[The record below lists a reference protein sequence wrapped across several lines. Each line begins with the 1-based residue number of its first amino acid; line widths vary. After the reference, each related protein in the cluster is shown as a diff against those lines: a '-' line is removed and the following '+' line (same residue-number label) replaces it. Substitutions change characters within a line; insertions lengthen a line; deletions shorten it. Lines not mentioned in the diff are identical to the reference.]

1 MDIYA
6 QHIKQVLKLISDASD
21 LAREYYHKNQYNVF
35 IKPDRSEV
43 TDADHEISNLIT
55 QGLAKITPSIPVIS
69 EEMDESAGIKIA
81 TSSKKFWLIDPIDG
95 TKCFIEKSGR
105 FTVNIALIDSGTP
118 VLGFISEPILGEIY
132 YTDENNRAICSSK
145 GVKKYISCKDSED
158 SGLDVA
164 ISIRNKDGIRNI
176 APIDL
181 KIDNIFYVSSSYK
194 FCMVADGRV
203 DLYPQFGKTC
213 TWDIAAG
220 EALVNASGGIVTSM
234 YGKKMQYVRDVFDNP
249 PFFAMNNRAR
259 MLIDSFDY
267 TGIME

>member
-1 MDIYA
+1 MNIYA
-6 QHIKQVLKLISDASD
+6 QHIEQVVKLISDASD
-21 LAREYYHKNQYNVF
+21 LAYEYYDKNQYSIF

-69 EEMDESAGIKIA
+69 EEMDESIGIKIA
-81 TSSKKFWLIDPIDG
+81 TSSKTFWLIDPIDG

-105 FTVNIALIDSGTP
+105 FTVNIALIDFGAP
-118 VLGFISEPILGEIY
+118 VLGFIAEPVLKEIY
-132 YTDENNRAICSSK
+132 YTDSNGNAVCICD
-145 GVKKYISCKDSED
+145 GTRRNISCRSSGDN
-158 SGLDVA
+158 GLDIA
-164 ISIRNKDGIRNI
+164 ISIRNKEGIEHIKSYSFAINNV
-176 APIDL
+176 L
-181 KIDNIFYVSSSYK
+181 HVSSSYK
-194 FCMVADGRV
+194 FCMVADGKV

-220 EALVNASGGIVTSM
+220 EALVNAAGGVVKSM
-234 YGKKMQYVRDVFDNP
+234 HGKKMEYARDVFDNP

-267 TGIME
+267 IGIME